1 MLFRRNPLAYV
12 PSHIHASSG
21 EVRVFDTHTLRSYNT
36 LTYIRATI
44 VLFFECKDLGSER
57 GCFSSLEYLRA
68 RARVRRRLCL
78 CDDDDD
84 THTYTRAASRQHTR
98 TCQMQVARRV
108 LSIYRVFYCNRCLL
122 LRGPGDAVTFSAPPL
137 LELPPVL
144 LPRDNP
150 FPPFSLARVLP
161 PLLTEKR
168 FSPFLPRDRA
178 LTLARR
184 GSGGE
189 GGGGKHE
196 AQQRRR
202 REAAASFPS
211 HFFLP
216 SSLPLSRALPR
227 PSSHPHCL
235 SFFLCAFFFSP
246 PSDGRQYFRT
256 SEAITI
262 VISG

>member
-1 MLFRRNPLAYV
+1 MRSIR
-12 PSHIHASSG
+12 
-21 EVRVFDTHTLRSYNT
+21 THFARITRLR
-36 LTYIRATI
+36 ICATI
-44 VLFFECKDLGSER
+44 VLFFECKDLAASAVVSR
-57 GCFSSLEYLRA
+57 LSNIYVRA
-68 RARVRRRLCL
+68 LVYV
-78 CDDDDD
+78 DDCVCVTTTTTH
-84 THTYTRAASRQHTR
+84 THTYTRAVSREHTR

-150 FPPFSLARVLP
+150 FPPLSPARVLP

-184 GSGGE
+184 GSGGKE
-189 GGGGKHE
+189 EGGKHE

-216 SSLPLSRALPR
+216 SSLPR
-227 PSSHPHCL
+227 PSSPFLAPSL
-235 SFFLCAFFFSP
+235 SLFLSAPFFSP
-246 PSDGRQYFRT
+246 SPPDGRQYFRT